1 MENELANLIV
11 DLNQRLASKEQ
22 ELVAVK
28 RENERLREAV
38 ENRNKAIALHI
49 DELSQSQERC
59 RELEQKL
66 SGYEENKPPIS

>member
-22 ELVAVK
+22 ELVELK
-28 RENERLREAV
+28 QL
-38 ENRNKAIALHI
+38 
-49 DELSQSQERC
+49 LSQSQERC